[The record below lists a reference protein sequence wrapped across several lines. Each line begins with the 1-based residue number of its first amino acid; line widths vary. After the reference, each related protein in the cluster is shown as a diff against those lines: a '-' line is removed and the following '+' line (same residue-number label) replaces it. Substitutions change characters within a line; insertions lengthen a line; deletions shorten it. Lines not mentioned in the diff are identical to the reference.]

1 MPKAELTSLLQ
12 AAKVQRDAAL
22 GRRIAAG
29 KTTNK
34 ELLQELDTEI
44 EECNELIAKIERSL
58 KKFE

>member
-1 MPKAELTSLLQ
+1 MPKAELTMLLE

-29 KTTNK
+29 KTTNT
-34 ELLQELDTEI
+34 ELLQEIDTEI
-44 EECNELIAKIERSL
+44 GECNKLIAQIERSL